1 MKCAKLV
8 MFFAL
13 ALLVTT
19 SSAARLVKSKLG
31 DINVTSEKGGG
42 KVVCTASFNDE
53 LSIVKEADT
62 EVLVKGRCGQGW
74 VAKSKV
80 EYVAAGPGDKVYNMS
95 EFNVQAWI
103 DNPTGIFVLD
113 DDVTDFEGVTIDR
126 DFREYLTY
134 TIDREQT
141 EMHNGEN

>member
-1 MKCAKLV
+1 MKCAKLI
-8 MFFAL
+8 MFIAL
-13 ALLVTT
+13 AFLVTE
-19 SSAARLVKSKLG
+19 SFGARLVKSKLG
-31 DINVTSEKGGG
+31 DIDVTSEKGGG

-53 LSIVKEADT
+53 LTIVRDSGT
-62 EVLVKGRCGQGW
+62 EVLVKGRCRQGW

-103 DNPTGIFVLD
+103 DNPTGIFVLED
-113 DDVTDFEGVTIDR
+113 DAADFDGVTIDR

-134 TIDREQT
+134 TMDREQT

>member
-31 DINVTSEKGGG
+31 DIDVTSEKGGG

-80 EYVAAGPGDKVYNMS
+80 EYVAGGPGDKVYNMS

-103 DNPTGIFVLD
+103 DNPTGIFGLD

>member
-1 MKCAKLV
+1 
-8 MFFAL
+8 
-13 ALLVTT
+13 
-19 SSAARLVKSKLG
+19 
-31 DINVTSEKGGG
+31 
-42 KVVCTASFNDE
+42 
-53 LSIVKEADT
+53 
-62 EVLVKGRCGQGW
+62 VLVKGRCGQGW

>member
-1 MKCAKLV
+1 MKCAKLI
-8 MFFAL
+8 MFIAL
-13 ALLVTT
+13 AFLVAE
-19 SSAARLVKSKLG
+19 SFGARLVKSKLG
-31 DINVTSEKGGG
+31 DIDVTSEKGGG
-42 KVVCTASFNDE
+42 KVVCTVSFNDE

-74 VAKSKV
+74 VAKSKI

-103 DNPTGIFVLD
+103 DNPTGIFVLED
-113 DDVTDFEGVTIDR
+113 GAADFDGVTIDR

-134 TIDREQT
+134 TMDREQT